1 MRNLKKQMLV
11 PVAAIGLA
19 LGGAFMTSAAKVDA
33 AANAQVPG
41 YYYDNVQ
48 LECRDAGVECSTV
61 DTGIPCT
68 DGTRN
73 LFELE
78 GTMCET
84 PLYQIPQ

>member
-1 MRNLKKQMLV
+1 MFL

-19 LGGAFMTSAAKVDA
+19 LGGAFMTSAANVDA
-33 AANAQVPG
+33 AGNAQVPG
-41 YYYDNVQ
+41 FYYDNVQ
-48 LECRDAGVECSTV
+48 LECRDAGVECSTL

-68 DGTRN
+68 DGTRD

-78 GTMCET
+78 GTMCEK

>member
-19 LGGAFMTSAAKVDA
+19 LGGAFMTSAAKASA
-33 AANAQVPG
+33 ADDAQVPG

-48 LECRDAGVECSTV
+48 LECRDAGVECSTI
-61 DTGIPCT
+61 DTGTPCT

-73 LFELE
+73 LSEFD

>member
-1 MRNLKKQMLV
+1 MKNLKKQVFL
-11 PVAAIGLA
+11 PLAAIGLA
-19 LGGAFMTSAAKVDA
+19 LAGAFMTSAAKVDA
-33 AANAQVPG
+33 ASNAQVPG
-41 YYYDNVQ
+41 YYYDDVQ
-48 LECRDAGVECSTV
+48 LECKDASVECSTIN
-61 DTGIPCT
+61 TGTPCT

>member
-1 MRNLKKQMLV
+1 MLV

-19 LGGAFMTSAAKVDA
+19 LGGAFMTSAAKANA
-33 AANAQVPG
+33 ADDAQVPG
-41 YYYDNVQ
+41 YYYDNFQ
-48 LECRDAGVECSTV
+48 LECRNAGVECSTL
-61 DTGIPCT
+61 DIGIPCT

-84 PLYQIPQ
+84 PLYHIPQ